1 MEYGRGVRS
10 SGVVALGTGATK
22 SVVIEV
28 FRFNSTGVGVGGN
41 IGEGRSKGRFGA
53 MYEGWLALESN
64 VKVLEHCLVS
74 RAPGLRLQYVV
85 KRGSKTVAC
94 GDRGRWN
101 L

>member
-28 FRFNSTGVGVGGN
+28 FGFNVTGVGGN
-41 IGEGRSKGRFGA
+41 IGDCRPKGRFEA

>member
-28 FRFNSTGVGVGGN
+28 FGFNVTGVGVGGN

-53 MYEGWLALESN
+53 MYEGCLVPNLNA
-64 VKVLEHCLVS
+64 KVLGHCVVS
-74 RAPGLRLQYVV
+74 RAPELKSQYVV
-85 KRGSKTVAC
+85 KRGNKTVAC
-94 GDRGRWN
+94 GGRGRWN